1 MKTSGLIV
9 ATLML
14 IAAMSSTF
22 AEQGEQGERERGAR
36 NGHHRG
42 MQGRESRDPA
52 RMVERMARHL
62 ELDELQQEKLNN
74 VVSAAK
80 PEFEALHERART
92 NREAM
97 RALDTNDPDYSSR
110 LNELALESGE
120 VTTARTILM
129 GRVRSEINNELTDEQ
144 RAKLAERGEHRGERQ
159 RNRGGED
166 PQAK

>member
-1 MKTSGLIV
+1 
-9 ATLML
+9 
-14 IAAMSSTF
+14 
-22 AEQGEQGERERGAR
+22 
-36 NGHHRG
+36 
-42 MQGRESRDPA
+42 
-52 RMVERMARHL
+52 MVERMARHL